1 MKIYEEYSGGMDKPD
16 NAMIKEL
23 QSLEDENSQIKEQL
37 TLLQKDYEIAQQ
49 QLVTSKPELITIRR
63 RKRMSMK
70 VVYWRKDRGTMN

>member
-1 MKIYEEYSGGMDKPD
+1 MDKPD

-37 TLLQKDYEIAQQ
+37 ALLQKDYEVAQQ
-49 QLVTSKPELITIRR
+49 QLVTSKPKLITIRS

-70 VVYWRKDRGTMN
+70 VVYWRKDLATMN

>member
-49 QLVTSKPELITIRR
+49 QLVTSKPELITIRH

>member
-1 MKIYEEYSGGMDKPD
+1 MDKPN